1 MSSQKNIEEQDDVV
15 VIEERD
21 KRTHIYI
28 AIAAV
33 LGLAFGGLAGSVIT
47 ANKWESTY
55 QVLEEKYQAL
65 AQDKTQL
72 VSQFKVREEGLQQ
85 EIDTKVAEL
94 VAAKDAAH
102 KKELKQLQQQLT
114 EVEKVNLSLESQLK
128 QQAAKI
134 NATHSENEKLNRQAN
149 MQATMFERSRE
160 VFQKEL
166 KISQALEELEKER
179 QSLLPKIE
187 KLKKQCDVFLEGK
200 SWDVKSDACDKH
212 DAANSRLSQIDQMI
226 EVHKMDLKQIKQISE
241 EIGL

>member
-1 MSSQKNIEEQDDVV
+1 MSSQNKMEEQDDVV

-33 LGLAFGGLAGSVIT
+33 LGLAFGGLVGAVVT

-55 QVLEEKYQAL
+55 HVLEEKYQAL
-65 AQDKTQL
+65 TQDKTQL
-72 VSQFKVREEGLQQ
+72 ASQVKVREEALDQ
-85 EIDTKVAEL
+85 EIQNQVSEL
-94 VAAKDAAH
+94 LAAKDEAH
-102 KKELKQLQQQLT
+102 QKALKKLQKQLT

-128 QQAAKI
+128 QQADKI
-134 NATHSENEKLNRQAN
+134 NTTKSENEKLSRQAD

-166 KISQALEELEKER
+166 KISQELESLEKER
-179 QSLLPKIE
+179 SKLLPKIE
-187 KLKKQCDVFLEGK
+187 KLKKECDVFLEGK

-212 DAANSRLSQIDQMI
+212 DEANSRLSQVDQMI
-226 EVHKMDLKQIKQISE
+226 EVYKMDLKQIKAITE
-241 EIGL
+241 DIGL